1 VDELWQRYRTFWTP
15 VLWGVGVFLAGL
27 IVVTILTDDP
37 SVGIL
42 QNDTLYGRVKN
53 KIVPSRA
60 QFGAVT
66 GSAKTYET
74 RVEDFARRLDQR
86 HGETP
91 DLESAAVAQML
102 RAAITRG
109 SAPADPAAFDGD
121 EAAAAQAT
129 ERYKQLLADRLQ
141 LLKGVDPNVSFSRL
155 QADVVQELSVR
166 ANRADVDLGQSAE
179 DFGLSTVASV
189 DRANLPRFLLNLALI
204 ATVVDVAIRERARSI
219 DVIAIEQPETAG
231 ISQGFEGFLTLWPV
245 QVSLT
250 GSPQALR
257 SILNV
262 LTDPARPTAVGR
274 VTWAQSGKKDGMVK
288 AEMHLYSVRVK
299 ADAQLGLEN
308 ERAGGN

>member
-1 VDELWQRYRTFWTP
+1 MDELWQRYRTFWTP
-15 VLWGVGVFLAGL
+15 ILWGVGVFLAGL

-37 SVGIL
+37 AVGIV
-42 QNDTLYGRVKN
+42 QNEGLYTKVKN
-53 KIVPSRA
+53 KIVPSHGQLA
-60 QFGAVT
+60 AVVAST
-66 GSAKTYET
+66 KALES

-91 DLESAAVAQML
+91 DIESAAVAQLL
-102 RAAITRG
+102 RAAIARG
-109 SAPADPAAFDGD
+109 SIPADPAAFDGD

-141 LLKGVDPNVSFSRL
+141 LLKGVDANVSFSRL

-166 ANRADVDLGQSAE
+166 ANRADVDLGQGAE
-179 DFGLSTVASV
+179 EFGLSAVTSV

-219 DVIAIEQPETAG
+219 DVIAIESPETGG
-231 ISQGFEGFLTLWPV
+231 ISQRFESLLTLWPV

-250 GSPQALR
+250 GSPQVLR

-288 AEMHLYSVRVK
+288 AEFHVYSVRIK

-308 ERAGGN
+308 ERAGE